1 MKVAY
6 NPGRLCDGCGSK
18 MPPFFP
24 RTRMGDQLLCTNC
37 VSRIEAALTK
47 AALTKVAHD
56 SNDDSRIFHC
66 PFCGSGQVIANS
78 DGGVQCE
85 FCGTTFVVRV
95 QPEFD
100 SMPQTIDGTP
110 YERAGEPEPGEFD
123 EAPEVE
129 GEDPV
134 MADDGVMGPEQNFV
148 PKKDMFTTSS
158 GARLGRDDY
167 IRHLALRHASDKEAA
182 LRQMKVRK

>member
-1 MKVAY
+1 
-6 NPGRLCDGCGSK
+6 